1 MTYELRHLNRW
12 WYLKAIRPDGSFTQ
26 AGFTTKRVAKEAYE
40 SWQGFMGKGELKI
53 I

>member
-1 MTYELRHLNRW
+1 MIYELRHLNRW

-40 SWQGFMGKGELKI
+40 CWKQHMGEGELKTI
-53 I
+53 